1 MNQMTTLVRRELW
14 EHRAIVFV
22 PGVFGLLFVVAVIL
36 GIFGFANV
44 RIDGGVPEERAA
56 GEVPRAADRPRSAIS
71 PTGSGRTSGG
81 R

>member
-36 GIFGFANV
+36 GIFGLANV
-44 RIDGGVPEERAA
+44 RIDGEMA
-56 GEVPRAADRPRSAIS
+56 GMTLS
-71 PTGSGRTSGG
+71 
-81 R
+81 